1 MDSKRFSK
9 LDRWRA
15 KFGVLAI
22 ALSCLLTAINSW
34 GQNWILTSVLSLGA
48 LVCGIIGFFDM
59 KRTNEKEHTS

>member
-1 MDSKRFSK
+1 
-9 LDRWRA
+9 
-15 KFGVLAI
+15 VLAI

-34 GQNWILTSVLSLGA
+34 GQNWILTSVLGLGA